1 LLKSFGSSELAP
13 RVVDLVLM
21 LDPEQSDE
29 LALEAIK
36 LLFQLARTV
45 ERNPTMHDIFKAP
58 SLLRRRKMLFAFQ
71 YRLMQAQPADEG
83 AEEVFTDVKGE
94 VCSLCH

>member
-1 LLKSFGSSELAP
+1 
-13 RVVDLVLM
+13 M

-36 LLFQLARTV
+36 LLYQLARTV

-71 YRLMQAQPADEG
+71 YRLMQARPADGGDEM
-83 AEEVFTDVKGE
+83 FTDVKGE
-94 VCSLCH
+94 VCSGNIAQSCAQTWWWPVDCADRLC